1 MIIRASHSVER
12 EPASCYRPLIN
23 CYAIWRHTRL
33 PDLPGLESRGGASHG
48 GERQPRDP
56 PTHVS
61 LGTARAAASLLL

>member
-33 PDLPGLESRGGASHG
+33 SDQPGLESRGGASHG
-48 GERQPRDP
+48 GERRPRGP
-56 PTHVS
+56 PTHIS
-61 LGTARAAASLLL
+61 LGTERIAASLLL